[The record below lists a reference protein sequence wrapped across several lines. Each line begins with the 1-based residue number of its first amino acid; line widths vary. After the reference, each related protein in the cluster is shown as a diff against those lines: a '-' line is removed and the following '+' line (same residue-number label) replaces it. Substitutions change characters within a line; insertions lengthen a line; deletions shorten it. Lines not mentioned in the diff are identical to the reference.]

1 MVEKRAKKFG
11 QYPKE
16 KCLAWE
22 VFPYTL
28 FRFTLNLDSISP
40 LVWLIL
46 HGRHP
51 GRISRTVGT
60 PLRIDLVCIIVII
73 TASCRSSFPL
83 TCNFQLRT
91 FIGGDCR
98 PDLKS
103 SCFVGSVGSDLTVGF
118 LFFFPLLPSFSPF
131 SSPSPFS
138 LSSPQNRFPFLPS
151 GRHGPKKGLVKNVF
165 DFVRKCTNFV

>member
-16 KCLAWE
+16 SFLPGRCSLIHCSDLIQIQIL
-22 VFPYTL
+22 FPL
-28 FRFTLNLDSISP
+28 
-40 LVWLIL
+40 WLIL

-51 GRISRTVGT
+51 GRISRTLGT

-103 SCFVGSVGSDLTVGF
+103 PCFVGSVGSDLTVGF
-118 LFFFPLLPSFSPF
+118 LFFFPLLPSF
-131 SSPSPFS
+131 SPFS

-165 DFVRKCTNFV
+165 GFVRKCTNFV